1 MQQPDSRA
9 PLLQAIFSFVAV
21 LGTSP
26 SSSAIRR
33 QRGSLLPSCP
43 LSETPCPSDDRHR
56 SAGTILAPLY
66 SGFIL
71 QAKGWRW
78 IQWVQ
83 LIVNGAMCLIEFGS
97 SLSPLGSTPMTS
109 ADDLLLAFLRE
120 TRGAI
125 ILAKRARKMRKSTGD
140 GRFRAPIE
148 LERDSYSQKLREDVA
163 GTFKLLYKE
172 PVVTFFS
179 LWISFAWGV
188 MFLVRLFTCRPSSS
202 RRFADDLPPP
212 PTLFHQFFT
221 VIPLT
226 FGGNHGWSTGVAG
239 LGYSGLVIGTCLGF
253 ASNFVQ
259 VGPYA

>member
-1 MQQPDSRA
+1 
-9 PLLQAIFSFVAV
+9 
-21 LGTSP
+21 
-26 SSSAIRR
+26 
-33 QRGSLLPSCP
+33 
-43 LSETPCPSDDRHR
+43 
-56 SAGTILAPLY
+56 
-66 SGFIL
+66 
-71 QAKGWRW
+71 
-78 IQWVQ
+78 
-83 LIVNGAMCLIEFGS
+83 
-97 SLSPLGSTPMTS
+97 MTS
-109 ADDLLLAFLRE
+109 ADDLLSAFLRE

-188 MFLVRLFTCRPSSS
+188 MFLVRLFTCRPSSC
-202 RRFADDLPPP
+202 RRFADDPPP
-212 PTLFHQFFT
+212 PPALFHQFFT